1 MVWNLNRHDRDAD
14 LARFARDP
22 YHGFF
27 VNTNKKNL
35 AYTIMAAGDDIVLED
50 GTTDGGLGRLFLFS
64 SPRTCGNGIKL
75 GDKDHDNSREITT
88 SRDHILR
95 YLGITC

>member
-14 LARFARDP
+14 LAKFANDP

-27 VNTNKKNL
+27 VNTNKNKL

-50 GTTDGGLGRLFLFS
+50 GTRDGGLGRLFLFS

-75 GDKDHDNSREITT
+75 GGKDNDNSREITA